1 MAERK
6 QPVLF
11 IAGTGRSGSTLLDR
25 MLGQTAGVF
34 SAGEVRYLWQNS
46 LIDDHLC
53 GCGNPFSRC
62 ELWSSIMAD
71 VLDAGG
77 TMTPREIIDIK
88 SSIDRM
94 RFIPSLVF
102 DVMSPRRRR
111 LLERYRGL
119 LESLYRS
126 VRERTQCRLIVDSSK
141 DPSHGFVLA
150 TSPDIEL
157 HVVHLV
163 RDSRAVAHSWT
174 RRKLDPARRSRSATM
189 PTEAPARSA
198 MMWNVHNSLSS
209 GLRWTAASYRRVRYE
224 DVVADP
230 ESVVDEVLAPCG
242 LSGAN
247 RRATNGTV
255 ELGVQHTISGNPM
268 RFERGPVE
276 VRHDDEWLSAMGS
289 MDKLLVSVLTS
300 PLLWTYGYP
309 VTVAGATRQAAG
321 R

>member
-25 MLGQTAGVF
+25 LLGRTPGVF
-34 SAGEVRYLWQNS
+34 SAGEVRYIWKNS
-46 LIDDHLC
+46 LVDDHLC
-53 GCGNPFSRC
+53 GCGNRFSRC
-62 ELWSSIMAD
+62 ELWSSITAD
-71 VLDAGG
+71 VLGPDRS
-77 TMTPREIIDIK
+77 MTPQEIIDVK
-88 SSIDRM
+88 WSIDRM
-94 RFIPSLVF
+94 RFIPSLAL
-102 DVMSPRRRR
+102 DAMTPRQRLRLQR
-111 LLERYRGL
+111 YRALLEA
-119 LESLYRS
+119 LYRS
-126 VRERTQCRLIVDSSK
+126 IRDQTNCRLIVDSSK

-150 TSPDIEL
+150 TSPEIDL

-174 RRKLDPARRSRSATM
+174 RRKLDPARRRRSAMM

-209 GLRWTAASYRRVRYE
+209 GLRSTAASYRRVRYE

-230 ESVVDEVLAPCG
+230 DAVVDEVLAQCG

-247 RRATNGTV
+247 GQATNGSV
-255 ELGVQHTISGNPM
+255 ELGLQHTISGNPM
-268 RFERGPVE
+268 RFERGPIV
-276 VRHDDEWLSAMGS
+276 VKHDDEWLSAMS
-289 MDKLLVSVLTS
+289 ARDKMVVSVLTT
-300 PLLWTYGYP
+300 PLLLTYGYP
-309 VTVAGATRQAAG
+309 LTVAGAIRQAAG